1 QESYFHGDDQTI
13 AIVGG
18 GPVGCYLASKLR
30 ENYILMEEHPKIGE
44 PVKCAGLVSGK
55 LFDAGISKKSIINR
69 IDGALIF
76 LKNDH
81 FRIKRKGIAIV
92 INRKSFDE
100 RLSQGL
106 EISLNEK
113 FLNFKKKDEKFQI
126 KTSKRKFETEKL
138 IGCDGP
144 FSKVRSLSNLNFKMR
159 FYKAVQYT
167 IKGDFEK
174 NYIQMHLK
182 KPFFTYLIPEN
193 EEVARLGCISEN
205 PKKELNKFIKERK
218 LCGKILSRLGGVIPI
233 GFGKTVGENIALIG
247 DAACQVKPM
256 TGGGL
261 YFGLK
266 ASEIAA
272 KCLNENSLEEY
283 EEKWKKEFG
292 FEIRLGLHLRRIYER
307 MPEKDIQRAFKILK
321 ENIDLIEKCDFDH
334 HSTVLREFLWKRDF
348 FKLVGIG
355 IRNWF

>member
-1 QESYFHGDDQTI
+1 M
-13 AIVGG
+13 
-18 GPVGCYLASKLR
+18 R
-30 ENYILMEEHPKIGE
+30 
-44 PVKCAGLVSGK
+44 CAGLVSGK
-55 LFDAGISKKSIINR
+55 LFKMGISKKSIINR

-76 LKNDH
+76 LGDDH
-81 FRIKRKGIAIV
+81 FRIKRKGIAFV
-92 INRKSFDE
+92 IDRKSFDE
-100 RLSQGL
+100 RLSKGL

-113 FLNFKKKDEKFQI
+113 FLNFKKKDEKLEVR
-126 KTSKRKFETEKL
+126 TSKRKFETEKL

-144 FSKVRSLSNLNFKMR
+144 FSKVRMSFNLNFKLR

-193 EEVARLGCISEN
+193 DEVARIGCISEN
-205 PKKELNKFIKERK
+205 PKKELEKFIKER
-218 LCGKILSRLGGVIPI
+218 GFSSKILSRLGGVIPI
-233 GFGKTVGENIALIG
+233 GFGKTVEENIVLVG

-283 EEKWKKEFG
+283 EKKWKREFG

-307 MPEKDIQRAFKILK
+307 MPEKDIQIAFKILK
-321 ENIDLIEKCDFDH
+321 ENIDLIERCDFDH
-334 HSTVLREFLWKRDF
+334 HSTVLREFLGKRDF
-348 FKLVGIG
+348 LKLVGMG